1 MEVIEQSVEVEQ
13 PLSVVYDQWT
23 QFESFPCF
31 MESIVEVSQT
41 DDKRLHWKA
50 VIAGREKEWDAEIF
64 EQTPDQRIAWRSM
77 DGVKNSGAVNFAEIS
92 PELTRVTVHMS
103 YEPEGIIENLA
114 GMLGFAVARVTDD
127 LQRFKEF
134 IEARGTASGAWR
146 GEIHGRNVL
155 PETGLI
161 TNASTPEGLPQT

>member
-1 MEVIEQSVEVEQ
+1 MEIIEQSVEVAQ

-23 QFESFPCF
+23 QFEEFPCF

-50 VIAGREKEWDAEIF
+50 VIGGREKEWDAEIF
-64 EQTPDQRIAWRSM
+64 EQIPDRRIAWRSM
-77 DGVKNSGAVNFAEIS
+77 GGMKNSGSVNFAEIT
-92 PELTRVTVHMS
+92 PELTRVTVHLS
-103 YEPEGIIENLA
+103 YEPEGLIENLA

-134 IEARGTASGAWR
+134 IEARGVSSGAWR
-146 GEIHGRNVL
+146 GEIHGRNVM
-155 PETGLI
+155 PVSEAVAG
-161 TNASTPEGLPQT
+161 EGA